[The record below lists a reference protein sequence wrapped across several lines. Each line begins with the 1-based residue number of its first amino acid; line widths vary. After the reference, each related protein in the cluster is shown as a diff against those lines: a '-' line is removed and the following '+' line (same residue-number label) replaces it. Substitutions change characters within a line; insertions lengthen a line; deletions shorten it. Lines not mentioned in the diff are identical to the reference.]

1 MTKVKTQ
8 YICQSCGTAYPK
20 WMGQCLD
27 CNAWNTLV
35 EERVESL
42 KSKSTQHYAGF
53 ESFEV
58 VSLKEV
64 AVREYTRVPLGMGE
78 LDRVVGGGLVPGSV
92 TLIGGDP
99 GIGKSSLLLQVL
111 ANLSLH
117 YPVLYVS
124 GEESLD
130 QIALRAKRMDLE
142 TNQFHFL
149 AQTSVHGIIESV
161 KKFKPKMLVID
172 SIQTMQVEELSGAP
186 GGVTQVREA
195 AALLTKMAKTLN
207 VSVFLVG
214 HVTKSGEVAGPRVLE
229 HIVDT
234 VIYLEGQQDG
244 RFRLLRA
251 LKNRF
256 GPVNELGVFAM
267 TDRGLKEVKNPSAI
281 FLSRGDALPGSAV
294 VNIWEGTRPLLLEVQ
309 ALVDD
314 NHFGA
319 PKRLAIGYDLNRLNM
334 LLAILHKHGGMQI
347 GMQDVFVNVVGGVK
361 ISETSADLGI
371 LLALI
376 SSFKNKIL
384 PQDLVVFGEV
394 GLSGEIRPVPYGPER
409 LQEALKHGFKK
420 ALIPKAN
427 EKNLIPKGLQVH
439 AVRNIQDV
447 LRCLSEGLTI

>member
-1 MTKVKTQ
+1 MKQKTQ
-8 YICQSCGTAYPK
+8 YVCQDCGAAYPK
-20 WMGQCLD
+20 WAGQCLD
-27 CNAWNTLV
+27 CGAWNTLL
-35 EERVESL
+35 EERLEAK
-42 KSKSTQHYAGF
+42 KSKSAGGHYAGI
-53 ESFEV
+53 ESAKV

-64 AVREYTRVPLGMGE
+64 AIREYVRIPLGMDE
-78 LDRVVGGGLVPGSV
+78 LDRVLGGGLVPGSV
-92 TLIGGDP
+92 CLIGGDP

-111 ANLSLH
+111 AHLSEGH
-117 YPVLYVS
+117 SVLYVS

-130 QIALRAKRMDLE
+130 QIALRAKRMGLK
-142 TNQFHFL
+142 TGQLNLL
-149 AQTSVHGIIESV
+149 AQTSVDGIITAIQQHQ
-161 KKFKPKMLVID
+161 PKIVVID
-172 SIQTMQVEELSGAP
+172 SIQTMQMDDLSGAP
-186 GGVTQVREA
+186 GGVTQVRESA
-195 AALLTKMAKTLN
+195 AALTKMAKTLN
-207 VSVFLVG
+207 VAVFLVG

-281 FLSRGDALPGSAV
+281 FLARGETLPGSAV

-319 PKRLAIGYDLNRLNM
+319 PKRLTIGYDLNRLNM

-361 ISETSADLGI
+361 ITETSADLGI

-376 SSFKNKIL
+376 SSFKNKVL
-384 PQDLVVFGEV
+384 PADLVVFGEV
-394 GLSGEIRPVPYGPER
+394 GLSGEVRPVPYGLER
-409 LQEALKHGFKK
+409 LLEAKKHGFKQAIIPRANQNK
-420 ALIPKAN
+420 TMAGGMKITGVQNISEIMSLI
-427 EKNLIPKGLQVH
+427 
-439 AVRNIQDV
+439 
-447 LRCLSEGLTI
+447 

>member
-1 MTKVKTQ
+1 MAKAKTQ
-8 YICQSCGTAYPK
+8 YICQACGAAYPK

-35 EERVESL
+35 EERIEV
-42 KSKSTQHYAGF
+42 SKVKATASYAGM
-53 ESFEV
+53 ESGEV
-58 VSLKEV
+58 ISLNEV
-64 AVREYTRVPLGMGE
+64 AIRDYMRIPLGMEE
-78 LDRVVGGGLVPGSV
+78 LDRVLGGGLVPGSV
-92 TLIGGDP
+92 ILIGGDP

-111 ANLSLH
+111 ASLSNA

-130 QIALRAKRMDLE
+130 QIALRAKRMELKTDAFQLL
-142 TNQFHFL
+142 T
-149 AQTSVHGIIESV
+149 QTSVHHIIDMI
-161 KKFKPKMLVID
+161 KKHKPQMVVID
-172 SIQTMQVEELSGAP
+172 SIQTMQMEDLSGAP
-186 GGVTQVREA
+186 GGVAQVRESA
-195 AALLTKMAKTLN
+195 AMLTKMAKTLN
-207 VSVFLVG
+207 VAVFLVG

-281 FLSRGDALPGSAV
+281 FLSRGEVLPGSTV

-309 ALVDD
+309 ALVDE

-334 LLAILHKHGGMQI
+334 LLAILHKHGGLLLGQ
-347 GMQDVFVNVVGGVK
+347 QDVFVNVVGGVK
-361 ISETSADLGI
+361 ITETSADLGI
-371 LLALI
+371 LFSLI
-376 SSFKNKIL
+376 SSFKNRVL

-394 GLSGEIRPVPYGPER
+394 GLSGEVRPVPYGPER
-409 LQEALKHGFKK
+409 LSEAAKHGFKR
-420 ALIPKAN
+420 AVV
-427 EKNLIPKGLQVH
+427 PKGNQPKTKIAGMEIN
-439 AVRNIQDV
+439 AVKNIQEV
-447 LRCLSEGLTI
+447 INLV

>member
-1 MTKVKTQ
+1 MSKAKTQ
-8 YICQSCGTAYPK
+8 YVCQSCGAAYPK

-35 EERVESL
+35 EERIEVVKSKVGSYAGAESL
-42 KSKSTQHYAGF
+42 D
-53 ESFEV
+53 V
-58 VSLKEV
+58 VSLSEV
-64 AVREYTRVPLGMGE
+64 SIREYTRVALGMEE
-78 LDRVVGGGLVPGSV
+78 LDRVLGGGLVPGSV

-111 ANLSLH
+111 ASLSQR

-130 QIALRAKRMDLE
+130 QIALRAKRMELKTDDFQL
-142 TNQFHFL
+142 L
-149 AQTSVHGIIESV
+149 AQTSVQSIIDAV
-161 KKFKPKMLVID
+161 KKHKPKMLVID
-172 SIQTMQVEELSGAP
+172 SIQTMQVDDLTGAP
-186 GGVTQVREA
+186 GGVSQVRESA
-195 AALLTKMAKTLN
+195 AMLTKMAKHLN

-234 VIYLEGQQDG
+234 VVYLEGQQDG

-281 FLSRGDALPGSAV
+281 FLSRGDVLPGSTV

-309 ALVDD
+309 ALVDE

-334 LLAILHKHGGMQI
+334 LLAILHKHGGLLMNQ
-347 GMQDVFVNVVGGVK
+347 QDVFVNVVGGVK
-361 ISETSADLGI
+361 ITETSADLGI
-371 LLALI
+371 LLSLI
-376 SSFKNKIL
+376 SSFKNKAL

-394 GLSGEIRPVPYGPER
+394 GLSGEVRPVPYGPER
-409 LQEALKHGFKK
+409 LSEAAKHGFKR
-420 ALIPKAN
+420 AIV
-427 EKNLIPKGLQVH
+427 PKGNQPKTKIGDMV
-439 AVRNIQDV
+439 VTVVKNIAEVID
-447 LRCLSEGLTI
+447 LI

>member
-1 MTKVKTQ
+1 MAKSKTQ
-8 YICQSCGTAYPK
+8 YVCQACGAAYPK

-35 EERVESL
+35 EERVEIVKT
-42 KSKSTQHYAGF
+42 KSATHYAG
-53 ESFEV
+53 EASDV
-58 VSLKEV
+58 VSLNEV
-64 AVREYTRVPLGMGE
+64 TVREYARIPLGMTE
-78 LDRVVGGGLVPGSV
+78 LDRVLGGGLVPGSV

-111 ANLSLH
+111 AALSQD

-130 QIALRAKRMDLE
+130 QIALRAKRMELATD
-142 TNQFHFL
+142 QFQLL
-149 AQTSVHGIIESV
+149 AQTQVGTIIEAV
-161 KKFKPKMLVID
+161 KKHKPKMLVID
-172 SIQTMQVEELSGAP
+172 SIQTMQMEDLSGAP
-186 GGVTQVREA
+186 GGVTQVRESA
-195 AALLTKMAKTLN
+195 ATLTKMAKHLN
-207 VSVFLVG
+207 VAVFLVG

-234 VIYLEGQQDG
+234 VVYLEGQQDG

-281 FLSRGDALPGSAV
+281 FLSRGEVLPGSAI

-319 PKRLAIGYDLNRLNM
+319 PKRLTIGYDLNRLNM

-384 PQDLVVFGEV
+384 PQDLIVFGEV
-394 GLSGEIRPVPYGPER
+394 GLSGEVRPVPYGPER
-409 LQEALKHGFKK
+409 LTEALKHGFKK

-427 EKNLIPKGLQVH
+427 KTNLIPKGLEVY
-439 AVRNIQDV
+439 AVQNIGEV
-447 LRCLSEGLTI
+447 FSRLNELI

>member
-1 MTKVKTQ
+1 MTKTKTQ
-8 YICQSCGTAYPK
+8 YVCQSCGAASPK

-35 EERVESL
+35 EERVEAL
-42 KSKSTQHYAGF
+42 KSKMTGHYAGAT
-53 ESFEV
+53 SLAV
-58 VSLKEV
+58 VSLNEV
-64 AVREYTRVPLGMGE
+64 SIREYTRVLLGMSE

-111 ANLSLH
+111 ANLSLD

-130 QIALRAKRMDLE
+130 QIALRAKRMGLKTD
-142 TNQFHFL
+142 QFQLL
-149 AQTSVHGIIESV
+149 AETSVHGIIEAV
-161 KKFKPKMLVID
+161 KKHKPKMLVID
-172 SIQTMQVEELSGAP
+172 SIQTMQVEDLSGAP
-186 GGVTQVREA
+186 GGVTQVRES

-234 VIYLEGQQDG
+234 VVYLEGQQDG
-244 RFRLLRA
+244 RYRLLRA

-281 FLSRGDALPGSAV
+281 FLSRGEILPGSAV

-319 PKRLAIGYDLNRLNM
+319 PKRLAIGYDANRLNM

-361 ISETSADLGI
+361 ITETSADLGI

-376 SSFKNKIL
+376 SSFKNKVL

-409 LQEALKHGFKK
+409 LSEALKHGFKK

-427 EKNLIPKGLQVH
+427 KTSLIPKGLEVH
-439 AVRNIQDV
+439 TVQNVQEVLQRLQDFF
-447 LRCLSEGLTI
+447 

>member
-1 MTKVKTQ
+1 MSKAKTQ
-8 YICQSCGTAYPK
+8 YVCQSCGAAYPK

-35 EERVESL
+35 EERIEVL
-42 KSKSTQHYAGF
+42 PKSKTAAHYAGA
-53 ESFEV
+53 ELQEV
-58 VSLKEV
+58 VSLSEV
-64 AVREYTRVPLGMGE
+64 SIREYTRVHLGMEE
-78 LDRVVGGGLVPGSV
+78 LNRVLGGGLVPGSV

-111 ANLSLH
+111 ASLSQN

-130 QIALRAKRMDLE
+130 QIALRAKRMELTTD
-142 TNQFHFL
+142 QFQLL
-149 AQTSVHGIIESV
+149 AQTSVANIIEAI
-161 KKFKPKMLVID
+161 KKHKPKMVVID
-172 SIQTMQVEELSGAP
+172 SIQTMQMEELSGAP
-186 GGVTQVREA
+186 GGVAQVRESA
-195 AALLTKMAKTLN
+195 AILTKMAKMLN
-207 VSVFLVG
+207 VAIFLVG

-234 VIYLEGQQDG
+234 VVYLEGQQDG

-267 TDRGLKEVKNPSAI
+267 TDKGMKEIKNPSAI
-281 FLSRGDALPGSAV
+281 FLSRGEALPGSAV

-309 ALVDD
+309 ALVDE
-314 NHFGA
+314 NNFGA
-319 PKRLAIGYDLNRLNM
+319 PKRLAIGYDANRLNM
-334 LLAILHKHGGMQI
+334 LLAILHKHGDMQI

-361 ISETSADLGI
+361 INETSADLGI

-376 SSFKNKIL
+376 SSFKNKVL
-384 PQDLVVFGEV
+384 PQDLVVFGEI

-409 LQEALKHGFKK
+409 LAEALKHGFKK

-427 EKNLIPKGLQVH
+427 KTSLIPKGLEVH
-439 AVRNIQDV
+439 AVQNVREV
-447 LRCLSEGLTI
+447 LKRLEELV

>member
-1 MTKVKTQ
+1 MAKVKTQ
-8 YICQSCGTAYPK
+8 YVCQTCGAAYPK
-20 WMGQCLD
+20 WIGQCLE

-35 EERVESL
+35 EERVEPVKTKTSAN
-42 KSKSTQHYAGF
+42 YAGAQ
-53 ESFEV
+53 SEV
-58 VSLKEV
+58 ISLNEV
-64 AVREYTRVPLGMGE
+64 AVREYTRIPLGMTE
-78 LDRVVGGGLVPGSV
+78 LDRVLGGGLVPGSV

-111 ANLSLH
+111 AGLSQD

-130 QIALRAKRMDLE
+130 QIALRSKRMELTTD
-142 TNQFHFL
+142 QFQLL
-149 AQTSVHGIIESV
+149 AQTEVGTIIEAV
-161 KKFKPKMLVID
+161 KKHKPKMIVID

-186 GGVTQVREA
+186 GGVAQVRES
-195 AALLTKMAKTLN
+195 AALLTKMAKHLN
-207 VSVFLVG
+207 VAVFLVG

-234 VIYLEGQQDG
+234 VVYLEGQQDG

-267 TDRGLKEVKNPSAI
+267 TDKGLKEVKNPSAI
-281 FLSRGDALPGSAV
+281 FLSRGEVLPGSTI

-319 PKRLAIGYDLNRLNM
+319 PKRLTIGYDLNRLNM

-347 GMQDVFVNVVGGVK
+347 GMQDVFINVVGGVK
-361 ISETSADLGI
+361 ITETSADLGI
-371 LLALI
+371 LLSLI

-394 GLSGEIRPVPYGPER
+394 GLSGEVRPVPYGPER
-409 LQEALKHGFKK
+409 LTEALKHGFKK

-427 EKNLIPKGLQVH
+427 KVSLIPKGLEVYTVQNVSE
-439 AVRNIQDV
+439 V
-447 LRCLSEGLTI
+447 LSRLHELV